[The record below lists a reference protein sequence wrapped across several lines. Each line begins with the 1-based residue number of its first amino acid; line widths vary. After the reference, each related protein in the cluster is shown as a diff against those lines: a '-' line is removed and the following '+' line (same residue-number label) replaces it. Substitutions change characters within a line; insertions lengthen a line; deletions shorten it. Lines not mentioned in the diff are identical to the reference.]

1 MRIVDLE
8 TRQFS
13 ECIPCCLPA
22 CCLCVCVF
30 VRDVSGVSTLL
41 KSRKHKID
49 RMRFY
54 SVGVASIWHTQSVAY
69 RTKYNFRMFDKSFWR
84 QFDFVFL
91 YPIHEETPSTSAR
104 LRKKWREREKRQQ
117 KTNHRIKFHL
127 FLFLSIPLSVFRLL
141 NEQIYIHFSFATRR
155 AARMPHRTPHTL
167 LWHIRRLIAVR

>member
-41 KSRKHKID
+41 KPRKHKID

-69 RTKYNFRMFDKSFWR
+69 RTKYNFRMFDKSF
-84 QFDFVFL
+84 
-91 YPIHEETPSTSAR
+91 
-104 LRKKWREREKRQQ
+104 
-117 KTNHRIKFHL
+117 
-127 FLFLSIPLSVFRLL
+127 
-141 NEQIYIHFSFATRR
+141 
-155 AARMPHRTPHTL
+155 
-167 LWHIRRLIAVR
+167 